1 MTQQLKRLM
10 QDARD
15 IVDIEFLRGDRSISE
30 ADIEDHLMEV
40 DAYGDL
46 DALGEI
52 IDEAMADHDAD
63 EQERYEIEAD
73 VAPAVHREL
82 DLTRRQA
89 SDIGIWHYLAIV
101 WRPDFVRYRWP
112 WEDPQRTE
120 TSMREKFLGS
130 ATDLYA
136 NAFHRMWWHAEL
148 TYDPER
154 DDPYELTREVAS
166 FQRLADWLFD
176 PGFARYKPLVMACGD
191 ALSDESTK
199 VVNKTVKRVNHAVST
214 IPIEGQ
220 SQDELRQIVDRV
232 KSNVKAEIEAD

>member
-30 ADIEDHLMEV
+30 ADIEDHLVEV
-40 DAYGDL
+40 DAFGDL
-46 DALGEI
+46 DALDDV
-52 IDEAMADHDAD
+52 IDEAMADH
-63 EQERYEIEAD
+63 EKGSHEIERD

-82 DLTRRQA
+82 NFTRRQA

-101 WRPDFVRYRWP
+101 WRPDFVRHRWP
-112 WEDPQRTE
+112 WEDTQRTE

-154 DDPYELTREVAS
+154 DDPYALTREVAS

-176 PGFARYKPLVMACGD
+176 PGFARYKPLVVACGD
-191 ALSDESTK
+191 ALSDESTA

-232 KSNVKAEIEAD
+232 KTNVKAEVEMD

>member
-1 MTQQLKRLM
+1 MTQQLKRLS
-10 QDARD
+10 QDTRD

-30 ADIEDHLMEV
+30 ADIKDHLVEV
-40 DAYGDL
+40 DAFGDL
-46 DALGEI
+46 DVLGEA
-52 IDEAMADHDAD
+52 IDEAIADHHVGSHKI
-63 EQERYEIEAD
+63 ERD

-101 WRPDFVRYRWP
+101 WRPDFVRHRWP
-112 WEDPQRTE
+112 WSDTQRTE

-148 TYDPER
+148 TYDPDR
-154 DDPYELTREVAS
+154 DDPYELTQEVAS

-176 PGFARYKPLVMACGD
+176 PGFARYKPLVVACGD
-191 ALSDESTK
+191 ALSDDSTA
-199 VVNKTVKRVNHAVST
+199 VVNKTVKRLNHAVST

-220 SQDELRQIVDRV
+220 SQDELRQLVDRV
-232 KSNVKAEIEAD
+232 KSKVKTEIEAD